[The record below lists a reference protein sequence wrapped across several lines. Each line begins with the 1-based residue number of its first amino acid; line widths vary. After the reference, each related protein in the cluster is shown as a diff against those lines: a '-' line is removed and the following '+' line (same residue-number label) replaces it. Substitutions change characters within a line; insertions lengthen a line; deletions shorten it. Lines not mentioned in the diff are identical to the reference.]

1 MNRRRRLPAAFL
13 FRFAK
18 KGMMP
23 AKKEQTPLQYKQKR
37 NIDGQKAKQENIH

>member
-23 AKKEQTPLQYKQKR
+23 AKKGADTSP
-37 NIDGQKAKQENIH
+37 I